1 MNRVRP
7 ELSQGDCAGGHR
19 VENRRKNRS
28 VVVLPPDK
36 HRPYITSFQ
45 VRIRIEEDTTCC
57 YVSLSQKKRIQRCSD
72 ISSNVCMC
80 QGNECTDYI
89 NAVFVDGYSR
99 LNQFIV
105 TEWPLANTT
114 QNFWSMLYDHDV
126 VTVVVLDPPPKNS
139 NK

>member
-45 VRIRIEEDTTCC
+45 VRI
-57 YVSLSQKKRIQRCSD
+57 SLIQKKRIQKYYKD
-72 ISSNVCMC
+72 ICMC

>member
-45 VRIRIEEDTTCC
+45 VRI
-57 YVSLSQKKRIQRCSD
+57 SLIQKKRIQRYYKD
-72 ISSNVCMC
+72 ICMC

>member
-45 VRIRIEEDTTCC
+45 VRI
-57 YVSLSQKKRIQRCSD
+57 SLIQKKRIQRYNKD
-72 ISSNVCMC
+72 ICTC

>member
-45 VRIRIEEDTTCC
+45 VRI
-57 YVSLSQKKRIQRCSD
+57 SLIQKKRIQIYYKD
-72 ISSNVCMC
+72 ICMC

>member
-45 VRIRIEEDTTCC
+45 VRI
-57 YVSLSQKKRIQRCSD
+57 SLIQKKRLQRYNKD
-72 ISSNVCMC
+72 ICMC